1 MNSQQGTMEFT
12 SKRYT
17 KEELESIGVIIFK
30 SITCRNIDVQNPH
43 FINFHLHDMM
53 INSRI
58 KILNDQAYIIEAK
71 NHKTKKELAV
81 IEILI
86 FSNMDC
92 RDRFVLNNSD
102 NFKMTINDKV
112 IYEPLLLKYMN

>member
-1 MNSQQGTMEFT
+1 MNSQQDTMEFT

-17 KEELESIGVIIFK
+17 RKELESIGVLIFK
-30 SITCRNIDVQNPH
+30 NVTCRKIDVQNPH

-53 INSRI
+53 INSQI

-71 NHKTKKELAV
+71 DHETKKGLAV

-86 FSNMDC
+86 FFNMDC

-112 IYEPLLLKYMN
+112 VYEPLLLKYMN